1 MPIPSGTLKP
11 EKHNIVAPVPVL
23 TTDHSHEP
31 ESELSETIAA
41 YKPPG
46 QEPHPDNGK
55 RTLGR
60 VFWRETPSFGAKLHL
75 STLYPQQATKRTT
88 TRL

>member
-1 MPIPSGTLKP
+1 MDHENGAL
-11 EKHNIVAPVPVL
+11 VL
-23 TTDHSHEP
+23 CSNHEM
-31 ESELSETIAA
+31 LSEVYMGMFCEICSDD
-41 YKPPG
+41 YREIFMK
-46 QEPHPDNGK
+46 QSVNIRYVGK
-55 RTLGR
+55 RRLGR